1 MEHFVRFLKGFGVI
15 ALFMIVAMTAI
26 QCIIHSPYIFFKVC
40 GVVTI
45 VVDFYVTIKRLQKEL
60 E

>member
-1 MEHFVRFLKGFGVI
+1 MEHFVRFIKGFGVI

-45 VVDFYVTIKRLQKEL
+45 VVDFYITMKWLKSHS
-60 E
+60 

>member
-1 MEHFVRFLKGFGVI
+1 MEHFVQFIKGFGVI

-45 VVDFYVTIKRLQKEL
+45 IISFYKIIVRLKKGI
-60 E
+60 

>member
-26 QCIIHSPYIFFKVC
+26 QCIIHSPYTFFKVS
-40 GVVTI
+40 GVATI
-45 VVDFYVTIKRLQKEL
+45 VVDFYITMKWLKSHS
-60 E
+60 